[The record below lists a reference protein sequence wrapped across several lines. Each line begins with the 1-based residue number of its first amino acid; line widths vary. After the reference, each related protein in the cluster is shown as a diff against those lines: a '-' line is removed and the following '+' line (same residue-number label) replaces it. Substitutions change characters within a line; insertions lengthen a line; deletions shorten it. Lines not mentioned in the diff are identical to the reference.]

1 MEILI
6 DTNTVRSN
14 AEQLKSYMRNLAD
27 KRERLESIQKQL
39 DYEVK
44 YKRNIVDSMNS
55 LQIRILKVE
64 ERMEKIQ
71 YLLLF
76 ASTNYENA

>member
-6 DTNTVRSN
+6 DTNNVRSN
-14 AEQLKSYMRNLAD
+14 SEQLKSYMRNLAD

-71 YLLLF
+71 YLLDRK
-76 ASTNYENA
+76 SVV